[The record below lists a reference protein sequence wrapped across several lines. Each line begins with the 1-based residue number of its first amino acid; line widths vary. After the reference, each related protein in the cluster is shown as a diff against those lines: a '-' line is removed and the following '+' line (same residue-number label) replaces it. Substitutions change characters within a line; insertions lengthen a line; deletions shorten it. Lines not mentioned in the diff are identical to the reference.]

1 MKAIHLNKIL
11 LYCIIVVIS
20 SLFFQ
25 ATSQVYVQ
33 PDYVNVP
40 YIRFPEIYIDG
51 AVQTMPII
59 ELHSNQRL
67 RISFDDL
74 NQGTERYS
82 YQVLHCNYDWIPSD
96 LVFMQ
101 YINGFETYEIFDY
114 KFSTNTTQPYTRY
127 WFYFPNEFMRPT
139 IPGNYIMRVF
149 KTDNPDETVFT
160 RRFMVVEQRV
170 GIDAKVRYASD
181 VQKRN
186 THQEVY
192 FTLNTGG
199 LTIQDAYND
208 LKVVI
213 MQNNRWDNIKY
224 NIPPQYMS
232 PGKYVY
238 NYANGETTFPAGNQ
252 YRFLDLKTLMLIVEP
267 ISKILIDNGK
277 YHILLRP
284 DIIKTYRN
292 FQMLPDINGRYV
304 IYNQDT
310 YGTSIDPD
318 YAYVYFS
325 LPADF
330 PFEEGDVYLTG
341 GFTMGQLFEPYKM
354 QYNEKYRM
362 YELVTQLKQGYYNY
376 MYVVKN
382 KKTGESI
389 TSLTEGDFAETEND
403 YTIFVYIRQ
412 PGDMTHKLYGV
423 AHINSLRDR

>member
-1 MKAIHLNKIL
+1 MNSKYLNNL
-11 LYCIIVVIS
+11 LSSCFIVTCLLIK
-20 SLFFQ
+20 Q
-25 ATSQVYVQ
+25 ATSQIPIL
-33 PDYVNVP
+33 PDYIYVP
-40 YIRFPEIYIDG
+40 YIRFPEIYKDG

-59 ELHSNQRL
+59 ELNSNQRL
-67 RISFDDL
+67 RIGFDDL

-82 YQVLHCNYDWIPSD
+82 YQVIHCNYDWTPSD
-96 LVFMQ
+96 LVFLQ
-101 YINGFETYEIFDY
+101 YMNGFENYEIFDY
-114 KFSTNTTQPYTRY
+114 KFSTNTTQPYTHY
-127 WFYFPNEFMRPT
+127 WFYFPNDFMKPT

-149 KTDNPDETVFT
+149 KTDNPNETVFT

-170 GIDAKVRYASD
+170 GIEAKVRYASN
-181 VQKRN
+181 VQSRN

-199 LTIQDAYND
+199 LTVQDAYND

-224 NIPPQYMS
+224 DFPPQFMS

-238 NYANGETTFPAGNQ
+238 NYATGETAFPAGNQ
-252 YRFLDLKTLMLIVEP
+252 YRFLDLKTLMLIIEP
-267 ISKILIDNGK
+267 INKVLIDQGK

-284 DIIKTYRN
+284 DIIRTYRN
-292 FQMLPDINGRYV
+292 FQMLPDINGRFV

-325 LPADF
+325 MPADF

-341 GFTMGQLFEPYKM
+341 GFTMGQLLEQYKM
-354 QYNEKYRM
+354 QYNEKFRM

-382 KKTGESI
+382 KITGESI

-403 YTIFVYIRQ
+403 YSIFVYLRQ
-412 PGDMTHKLYGV
+412 PGDPAHKLYGV
-423 AHINSLRDR
+423 SHINSLKDR